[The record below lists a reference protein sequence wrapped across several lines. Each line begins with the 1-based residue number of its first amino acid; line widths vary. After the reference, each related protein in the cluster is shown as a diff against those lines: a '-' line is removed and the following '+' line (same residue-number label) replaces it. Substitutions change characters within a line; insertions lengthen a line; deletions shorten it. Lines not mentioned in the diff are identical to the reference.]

1 MGVECVDMQEVC
13 RHDRATPS
21 HKDHLS
27 IILRKE
33 LLKVIS
39 PSVSNEQHLKAKEV
53 SLECG
58 FVHTQLDDVT

>member
-1 MGVECVDMQEVC
+1 M
-13 RHDRATPS
+13 ATPS
-21 HKDHLS
+21 HKDRLS
-27 IILRKE
+27 IILRRE

-53 SLECG
+53 SLDCG